1 MLTSHLGLRSQ
12 LSRGGV
18 ADRNQHASGL
28 QISYFPL
35 PQFPAQSG
43 GEKPG
48 TGVCLP
54 VLLLVGALI
63 GSSWC
68 AAPPPASA
76 IHSPPSAQP
85 PQLGMGPEKLCPQ
98 KVFSNVRRNCHSPT
112 KVRELPPAL
121 SVPYSP
127 AMAEQ
132 KLGTA
137 GITAPMAPSSPLVPP
152 TLALLI

>member
-1 MLTSHLGLRSQ
+1 MSACFAFGRSPNWIQLVCCPSSSLSHSL
-12 LSRGGV
+12 
-18 ADRNQHASGL
+18 
-28 QISYFPL
+28 
-35 PQFPAQSG
+35 
-43 GEKPG
+43 
-48 TGVCLP
+48 
-54 VLLLVGALI
+54 
-63 GSSWC
+63 
-68 AAPPPASA
+68 PPP
-76 IHSPPSAQP
+76 
-85 PQLGMGPEKLCPQ
+85 LGMGPEKLCPQ

-137 GITAPMAPSSPLVPP
+137 GITAPMAPSSPLVSP